1 MDPPVSGFQDKAVSF
16 VENEVLPD
24 ISNTF
29 QHYHDIRAL
38 PWEECNVRVRN
49 LRFLRRNADGE
60 IEVVNDAL
68 GNDQLIFDFHLQDVE
83 GWVNWEEVIAQF
95 SLKTDCHH
103 LDVPY
108 VLKWESSGSLGRL
121 KADERFDEDRSYIR
135 KRVGAREAMR
145 FGLEVMLHDYVPTDI
160 ELLTANTDYAM
171 FFKRVFEDEAETLS
185 NLRHAE
191 EW

>member
-1 MDPPVSGFQDKAVSF
+1 
-16 VENEVLPD
+16 
-24 ISNTF
+24 
-29 QHYHDIRAL
+29 
-38 PWEECNVRVRN
+38 
-49 LRFLRRNADGE
+49 
-60 IEVVNDAL
+60 
-68 GNDQLIFDFHLQDVE
+68 
-83 GWVNWEEVIAQF
+83 
-95 SLKTDCHH
+95 
-103 LDVPY
+103 
-108 VLKWESSGSLGRL
+108 L

-191 EW
+191 E